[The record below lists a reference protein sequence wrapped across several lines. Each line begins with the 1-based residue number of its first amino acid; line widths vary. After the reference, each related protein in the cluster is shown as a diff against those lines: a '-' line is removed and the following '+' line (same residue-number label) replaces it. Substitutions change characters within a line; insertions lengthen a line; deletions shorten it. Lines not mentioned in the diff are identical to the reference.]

1 MIVKSFFLVMAL
13 VLSMPL
19 NASLVAVSLP
29 RFNDNFIDTLRFNI
43 EASLDEI
50 GHVAFIDQAESS
62 KQKQLDQVEYFVES
76 KVDALIVVLVDN
88 SEAYAQQIIDLVT
101 SNNIPLVLLNVEPDV
116 AALPNGVT
124 YVGSNELESGTMQM
138 EELARLANY
147 KGNVL
152 LLMGIE
158 GHHAATMRTLDVDTV
173 LKQYPDLNVLVRERG
188 NWERN
193 EALKIMTRWLDE
205 YQGQFNVIVANND
218 EMAIGAITAI
228 EEAGQD
234 PRPYFIGGVDA
245 TADALKFMGE
255 GKLDVTVLQDAPG
268 QAREAAQ
275 AAIDMINNKS
285 VEREIWVP
293 FKLVTPDNLSQFTK

>member
-1 MIVKSFFLVMAL
+1 MAL

>member
-1 MIVKSFFLVMAL
+1 
-13 VLSMPL
+13 MPL